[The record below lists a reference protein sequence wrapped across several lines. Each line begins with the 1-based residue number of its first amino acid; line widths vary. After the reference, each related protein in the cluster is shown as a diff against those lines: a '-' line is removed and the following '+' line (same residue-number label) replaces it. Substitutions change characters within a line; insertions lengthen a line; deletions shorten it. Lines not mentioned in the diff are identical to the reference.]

1 MYIIR
6 RIIAVPRESSQLSIE
21 LLGLVA
27 TWVSIYYRSK
37 AIIELT

>member
-1 MYIIR
+1 M
-6 RIIAVPRESSQLSIE
+6 AVLWESSRLSVE

-37 AIIELT
+37 AVIKLT